1 MNGTVV
7 PLLRDLVDDAGL
19 FPPAQL
25 PMAEAVARYK
35 ANLRA
40 AHPMLTHRF
49 LCPASRFE
57 ELKSVLTEHALIRVG
72 VLLDEDPPVEDSRIM
87 IDLGEKALPA
97 GDQAALAAQAL
108 AELNDFP
115 APLFLE
121 PLRGPGWLEA
131 IKVVAR
137 AHGPMRGVKVRCGG
151 VRADLFPSATELA
164 EFVMACVTERVPFKA
179 TAGLHHALPYTDP
192 VTGFAHYGYL
202 SLVSAVTCAIDGGG
216 LTQVT
221 AALTETDP
229 STIVGDRE
237 RELLVSYGSCSTN
250 EPLEE
255 AVGLGLATLQKQ
267 P

>member
-25 PMAEAVARYK
+25 PMADAVARYR

-49 LCPASRFE
+49 LCPASRFD
-57 ELKSVLTEHALIRVG
+57 ELKSVLSEHAHIRVG
-72 VLLDEDPPVEDSRIM
+72 VLLDEDPPAEDDRIV
-87 IDLGEKALPA
+87 IDLGEKALAA
-97 GDQAALAAQAL
+97 GDQAVLAEQAL

-151 VRADLFPSATELA
+151 IHADLFPSATELA
-164 EFVMACVTERVPFKA
+164 EFVMTCVAERVRFKA

-192 VTGFAHYGYL
+192 VTGFAHFGYL
-202 SLVSAVTCAIDGGG
+202 SLVSAVICAMDGGG
-216 LTQVT
+216 LSQV
-221 AALTETDP
+221 AEALTEPDM
-229 STIVGDRE
+229 STLVGDRE
-237 RELLVSYGSCSTN
+237 RELLVSFGSCITD
-250 EPLEE
+250 EPLED